1 MRLYVGIGITY
12 TALASVFDEEIYRRI
27 PRHSAQCLIL
37 IRLYILQQFLEMV
50 LDIDALWGRTHIFC
64 VMIL

>member
-27 PRHSAQCLIL
+27 PRHSAQCLIWYG
-37 IRLYILQQFLEMV
+37 YIYCNSF
-50 LDIDALWGRTHIFC
+50 
-64 VMIL
+64 